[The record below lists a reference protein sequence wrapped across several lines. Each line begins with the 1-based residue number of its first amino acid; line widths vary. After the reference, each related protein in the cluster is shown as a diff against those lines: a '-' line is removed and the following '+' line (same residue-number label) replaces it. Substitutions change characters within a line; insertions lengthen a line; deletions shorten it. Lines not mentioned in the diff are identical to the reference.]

1 MDISTLMTKLANN
14 EVPHFNIWFGEEQKI
29 LDIYINR
36 ISTIGYKVLFV
47 DSVKYVLDQIGKKS
61 LDRSKKC
68 YVVTD
73 DQDFIKAETK
83 WQEVGKR
90 MAPCDH
96 ILICRYNT
104 LNKTHK
110 FYKQNKDIAVEFLH
124 LDPSVLVNYIK
135 NEIEDLDDK
144 YCEKLCEMCGND
156 YGRILLE
163 CDKIKNYSN
172 SHKIDSN
179 TSIKILLE
187 QDAIYSDIGDI
198 TFKLT
203 DAVLYG
209 DINKSLKYLLEANRK
224 GEPALMIASIL
235 YTGFRNM
242 LAVQGLGKNKEHA
255 VERTGLQYWQIKQ
268 VLNNIGGYSIKDVE
282 RNMLFCQSVEVGIK
296 TGKLDFDNILDY
308 LVINCLK

>member
-1 MDISTLMTKLANN
+1 MNISTLMTQLAN
-14 EVPHFNIWFGEEQKI
+14 EQVPHFNIWFGEEQKI
-29 LDIYINR
+29 LDLYIER
-36 ISTIGYKVLFV
+36 ISTIGYKLVFV
-47 DSVKYVLDQIGKKS
+47 DSVRYVLDQIGKKS
-61 LDRSKKC
+61 LDRSNKC
-68 YVVTD
+68 YVVTE
-73 DQDFIKAETK
+73 DQDFTKAEDK
-83 WQEVGKR
+83 WQEVNKR
-90 MAPCDH
+90 LNSSNH
-96 ILICRYNT
+96 ILICRYNS

-110 FYKQNKDIAVEFLH
+110 FYKQNQEICVEFLH
-124 LDPSVLVNYIK
+124 LSADVLINYIK
-135 NEIEDLDDK
+135 NNLPDLDDTLG
-144 YCEKLCEMCGND
+144 EKLCEMCGND

-163 CDKIKNYSN
+163 CNKIKNYSN
-172 SHKIDSN
+172 LHKIDSN

-203 DAVLYG
+203 DAILYG
-209 DINKSLKYLLEANRK
+209 DINKSLKYLQEANRK

-282 RNMLFCQSVEVGIK
+282 RNMLFCQSVEAGIK
-296 TGKLDFDNILDY
+296 TGKLDFDNVLDY